1 MLNILHITNEIN
13 KKNFSIS
20 SLINFISNNGTK
32 KNLFNSSVLCA
43 STDENN
49 QSKKLLVQNI
59 KWRNFFKL
67 KSIFVNIVSKYDVVH
82 IHGMWAPIQLYSII
96 LCLIYT
102 KKIIIHPHGML
113 LKPAINDNGFF
124 KKIYKRIFL
133 FIFKILINNQKN
145 ITFVAITNEEYSEI
159 KNLFTNLNVE
169 LIQNNIPF
177 DDLSLEIENKFGY
190 KKTFVFFGRIHPHKN
205 IIQMMKLFIE
215 SNLIDKGWSFEIY
228 GIPDDQKYLSQII
241 KLKSNYPQI
250 KILKPVF
257 GVKKAEIINRSWAN
271 ILISKSEVLSFSVLE
286 AGFYGLPSVITDNI
300 ETLKEDQISQKVKS
314 DPKKIINKLREI
326 ADWPLKKRKL
336 VGDKTNLFFNNYKK
350 ESDVTFLQNLNLA
363 YLKIFNKKIYS
374 AVSSSENFYIASLVH
389 SMNVF
394 MPNLILLFSFF
405 SFKSELAAEIG
416 LTNIIFITLTQML
429 SGNIRLIAIRRQ
441 DIKLL
446 ENNLI
451 IRFTL
456 GAIFLILY
464 QLIASHF
471 LIFDNH
477 YTNFVISC
485 LIILLWCSELV
496 LSILE
501 INRKIGKMIIILII
515 YLSFLLLILFT
526 FWVNNLVWVQFS
538 ISISCVFLFLFCI
551 SGINLKNLYALNI
564 MSLKSYTYD
573 FLKYFSSFSFTL
585 SSFCWRF
592 YLYFTYPKD
601 ISGTIFIAFA
611 ICSFPGTFFNNVLG
625 PNFFYNKITINP
637 KIKYLFV
644 SIFTLLIVFNIFT
657 YNHISLDNLNEHNLF
672 YHIIKISSLG
682 SFLMF
687 YGMYIRQS
695 LVFTKKIDLDNLFYR
710 DIFYGLLLII
720 ILPILDTAGSIN
732 LLSYSYLIGSIF
744 AVLVF
749 TINSNQSLSFKN

>member
-1 MLNILHITNEIN
+1 MLNILHITNEIT

-20 SLINFISNNGTK
+20 SLINFISNNGIK
-32 KNLFNSSVLCA
+32 KSYFNSTVLCA
-43 STDENN
+43 NTDDNTIN
-49 QSKKLLVQNI
+49 KKLLIQNI

-67 KSIFVNIVSKYDVVH
+67 KRVFVDQISKFDVIH

-124 KKIYKRIFL
+124 KRIYKRIFL
-133 FIFKILINNQKN
+133 YVFKILINNQKN
-145 ITFVAITNEEYSEI
+145 IIFVAITNEEFNEI
-159 KNLFTNLNVE
+159 KDLFPNLNVE

-177 DDLSLEIENKFGY
+177 DDFSIEIEKQSNH

-215 SNLIDKGWSFEIY
+215 SNLIEKGWTFEIY
-228 GIPDDQKYLSQII
+228 GIPDDQNYLSQIKKI
-241 KLKSNYPQI
+241 KSNYPQI
-250 KILKPVF
+250 KILEPVF
-257 GVKKAEIINRSWAN
+257 GIQKAKIMNRSWAN

-286 AGFYGLPSVITDNI
+286 AGIYGLPSILTNNI
-300 ETLKEDQISQKVKS
+300 ETLKNDNISQKVKNNS
-314 DPKKIINKLREI
+314 KKVIDKLKEI
-326 ADWPLKKRKL
+326 SHWTSEKRKL
-336 VGDKTNLFFNNYKK
+336 AGDKTSLFFNQYKK
-350 ESDVTFLQNLNLA
+350 DSDVTLLYNLNLT
-363 YLKIFNKKIYS
+363 YSKIYNKKIYS
-374 AVSSSENFYIASLVH
+374 QVSSSENFYIASLVH

-405 SFKSELAAEIG
+405 AFKSELAAEIG

-429 SGNIRLIAIRRQ
+429 SGNIRLIAIRKQ
-441 DIKLL
+441 NIKLL

-451 IRFTL
+451 VR
-456 GAIFLILY
+456 LILGLVFLLSY
-464 QLIASHF
+464 QLVATHF
-471 LIFDNH
+471 LVFDNH
-477 YTNFVISC
+477 FINFIISC

-501 INRKIGKMIIILII
+501 IKRKIGKMIIILSI
-515 YLSFLLLILFT
+515 YVGFLMFIFFT
-526 FWVNNLVWVQFS
+526 FWINDLMLVQIS
-538 ISISCVFLFLFCI
+538 ISISCIFLMMFCF
-551 SGINLKNLYALNI
+551 SGVNLKNLYSLNLI
-564 MSLKSYTYD
+564 SLKSYTDD

-637 KIKYLFV
+637 KIKYFFI
-644 SIFTLLIVFNIFT
+644 SIFTILIFFNIFT
-657 YNHISLDNLNEHNLF
+657 YNSISLNTLEEQNLF

-695 LVFTKKIDLDNLFYR
+695 LVFTKKINLNNLFYR

-720 ILPILDTAGSIN
+720 ILPILDLVGSIN

-749 TINSNQSLSFKN
+749 TVNNKISLSYKN

>member
-1 MLNILHITNEIN
+1 MLNILHITNEIT

-20 SLINFISNNGTK
+20 SLINFISNNGIK

-43 STDENN
+43 STDENK
-49 QSKKLLVQNI
+49 QSKKLLVHNI

-67 KSIFVNIVSKYDVVH
+67 KRILVDVVSKYDVVH
-82 IHGMWAPIQLYSII
+82 IHGMWAPIQLYSIVI
-96 LCLIYT
+96 CLIYT

-113 LKPAINDNGFF
+113 LKPAINKNGFF

-133 FIFKILINNQKN
+133 YIFKILINNQKN
-145 ITFVAITNEEYSEI
+145 VTFVAITNEEYDEI
-159 KNLFTNLNVE
+159 NNLFTNLNVE

-177 DDLSLEIENKFGY
+177 DDLSFEVENKFKY

-205 IIQMMKLFIE
+205 IIQMMRLFIK
-215 SNLIDKGWSFEIY
+215 SNLIGKGWSFEIY
-228 GIPDDQKYLSQII
+228 GIPDDQKYLNQIT

-250 KILKPVF
+250 KILNPVF

-286 AGFYGLPSVITDNI
+286 AGFYGLPSLITNNI

-314 DPKKIINKLREI
+314 DPEKIINKLREI
-326 ADWPLKKRKL
+326 ADWTSEKRKL
-336 VGDKTNLFFNNYKK
+336 AGDKTSLFFNNYKK
-350 ESDVTFLQNLNLA
+350 ESDVTFIQNLNLA

-464 QLIASHF
+464 QLIVSHF

-477 YTNFVISC
+477 LTNFVISC

-501 INRKIGKMIIILII
+501 IKRKIGKMIIILTI
-515 YLSFLLLILFT
+515 YLTLLLLILFT
-526 FWVNNLVWVQFS
+526 FWLNNLVWVQFS
-538 ISISCVFLFLFCI
+538 ISISCIFLFIFCI
-551 SGINLKNLYALNI
+551 SGINLKNLYELNI
-564 MSLKSYTYD
+564 TSLKSYTYD

-625 PNFFYNKITINP
+625 PNFFYNKISINP

-644 SIFTLLIVFNIFT
+644 FIFTILIVFNIFT
-657 YNHISLDNLNEHNLF
+657 YNHIGLDNLNEHNLF

-695 LVFTKKIDLDNLFYR
+695 LVFTKKINLDNLFYR

-720 ILPILDTAGSIN
+720 ILPILDTVGSIN

-749 TINSNQSLSFKN
+749 TINSKQSLSFKN